1 MLSVITVET
10 MARDNVNVNANMLE
24 EASVEEQIEALK
36 TLFTVFYIKY
46 HVDGNEEDK
55 LRVWSIINKWVSIVG
70 PVKHEPRI
78 LDAVSQIVKFSIW
91 DKPLPVDLIEDIIDK
106 SVKLREANDFEDFS
120 KSLSE
125 LLMYLNGSS
134 ESRDLVKEVCLVD
147 ADCLLT
153 IAVQALVIASNI

>member
-1 MLSVITVET
+1 MLSVITVEI
-10 MARDNVNVNANMLE
+10 MARDNVNVSANMLE

-46 HVDGNEEDK
+46 HVDGSEEDK
-55 LRVWSIINKWVSIVG
+55 LRVWSIINQWVSILG

-78 LDAVSQIVKFSIW
+78 LDVVSQTVKFSIW
-91 DKPLPVDLIEDIIDK
+91 DKPLPVDLVEDIIGK
-106 SVKLREANDFEDFS
+106 SVKLREAKDFEDFS

-125 LLMYLNGSS
+125 LLMHLNGSN

-147 ADCLLT
+147 GDCLLT
-153 IAVQALVIASNI
+153 MAVQALVIASNI